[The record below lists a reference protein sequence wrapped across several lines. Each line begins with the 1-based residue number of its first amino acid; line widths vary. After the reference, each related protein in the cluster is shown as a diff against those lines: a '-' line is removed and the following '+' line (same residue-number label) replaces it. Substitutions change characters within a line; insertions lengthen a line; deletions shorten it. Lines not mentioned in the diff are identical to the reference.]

1 MKKVLTISA
10 FLFFT
15 LAGSAQNVGI
25 GVPNP
30 GAKLEVAGGVKI
42 SDSINIGG
50 QVRIISGTP
59 GAGKVLTSNATGVAS
74 WQTISSPV
82 YTIGLQPELG
92 GYVFWVSTDGKHGLV
107 AETQDQSVSD
117 WYDAQDNISNPSN
130 HSTNGQKFRD
140 WRMPTRYE
148 LNEMYVQRVAIG
160 GFAGGY
166 YWSSTENDFS
176 TGGVQHFDSGF
187 QSYFGK
193 NDPYSFGVRAV
204 RAF

>member
-1 MKKVLTISA
+1 MRKVLTISV
-10 FLFFT
+10 FLFFALT
-15 LAGSAQNVGI
+15 IIGQNVGI

-50 QVRIISGTP
+50 QVRILSGTP
-59 GAGKVLTSNATGVAS
+59 GAGKMLTSDATGVAS
-74 WQTISSPV
+74 WQTISPPV

-92 GYVFWVSTDGKHGLV
+92 GYVFWVSTDGKQGLV
-107 AETQDQSVSD
+107 AETQDQSSVST
-117 WYDAQDNISNPSN
+117 WYNAQDNISNPSN

-140 WRMPTRYE
+140 WRMPTKYE

-160 GFAGGY
+160 GFNSS
-166 YWSSTENDFS
+166 YWSSTESETTNS
-176 TGGVQHFDSGF
+176 AWR
-187 QSYFGK
+187 QSSVDGYQNAPNK
-193 NDPYSFGVRAV
+193 NNALSVRAV